1 MPHRKPSGKRAVCMN
16 ESGTCSAESGRR
28 GTIVAMEYSACCCG
42 KGTGNKLATVH
53 VHVEPFFFVR
63 GYRRICAPPYY
74 PSQFSFRQV
83 TRQTASA
90 QPGIA
95 EAISDAAPTG
105 PAGSLAK
112 RKK

>member
-1 MPHRKPSGKRAVCMN
+1 
-16 ESGTCSAESGRR
+16 
-28 GTIVAMEYSACCCG
+28 MEYSACCCG

-53 VHVEPFFFVR
+53 VYVEPFFFVEVTAESA
-63 GYRRICAPPYY
+63 APPYY
-74 PSQFSFRQV
+74 PSHFSFRRV

-90 QPGIA
+90 KPGIA

-105 PAGSLAK
+105 PAGSLAN